1 MAILMQDL
9 FNAISK
15 IEIDFYEEVIR
26 DEEEKEGD
34 FEIFVKM
41 MEEMDKQHYQMVKS
55 LGFTGD
61 YEYYQKV
68 ILDIRSR

>member
-15 IEIDFYEEVIR
+15 IEIDFYEEIIG
-26 DEEEKEGD
+26 ENEEKEGD

-41 MEEMDKQHYQMVKS
+41 MEEMDKQHYLVVKS

-61 YEYYQKV
+61 YKDYQKV

>member
-1 MAILMQDL
+1 MAILMQDV

-15 IEIDFYEEVIR
+15 IEIDFYEEVIGER
-26 DEEEKEGD
+26 EEREGD

-41 MEEMDKQHYQMVKS
+41 MEEMDKQHYLLVKS
-55 LGFTGD
+55 IGFTGN
-61 YEYYQKV
+61 YEDYQKA